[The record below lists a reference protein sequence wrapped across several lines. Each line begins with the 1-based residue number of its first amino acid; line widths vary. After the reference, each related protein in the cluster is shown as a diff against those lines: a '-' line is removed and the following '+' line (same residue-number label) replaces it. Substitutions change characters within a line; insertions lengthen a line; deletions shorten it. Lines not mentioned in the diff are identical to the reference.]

1 MSFLDDF
8 VVDEFFV
15 PDYFESQFY
24 SPAGTTGSPF
34 GSALLG
40 PAKVRQLRVKAVL
53 CHSLHSK
60 LFDQGLIKSEEC
72 YPSWPGAPEEV
83 GYTKAGAQAVE
94 GMANYAFLQ
103 YSDAENTQET
113 KFEGKYGEYHG
124 GGYVAELTE
133 KNAAQVVKDMKDVI
147 FFDPKTRV
155 VFFEYIAYSPNDD
168 IFASCRVAMEFLPG
182 GIVVPTV
189 TVYGFLLDRYP
200 EGSSV
205 KIGLEI
211 FVYFTV
217 VVYVMQEYRCYQ
229 HEGWR
234 RYFSKLD
241 WVQLDVVNYA
251 MFLAGAY
258 YKAIYLRTLL
268 NQLDADSQR
277 QPAQMTSEIRS
288 IALSLEFQDRLSGA
302 NGFLLWLKLCKYA
315 LVTR

>member
-1 MSFLDDF
+1 
-8 VVDEFFV
+8 
-15 PDYFESQFY
+15 
-24 SPAGTTGSPF
+24 
-34 GSALLG
+34 
-40 PAKVRQLRVKAVL
+40 
-53 CHSLHSK
+53 
-60 LFDQGLIKSEEC
+60 
-72 YPSWPGAPEEV
+72 
-83 GYTKAGAQAVE
+83 
-94 GMANYAFLQ
+94 
-103 YSDAENTQET
+103 
-113 KFEGKYGEYHG
+113 
-124 GGYVAELTE
+124 
-133 KNAAQVVKDMKDVI
+133 
-147 FFDPKTRV
+147 
-155 VFFEYIAYSPNDD
+155 
-168 IFASCRVAMEFLPG
+168 
-182 GIVVPTV
+182 VVPTV